1 MARPGGVKLDFAAT
15 LAVRE
20 LLVGRK
26 KQVLGLGSEPR
37 YIYWIILGA
46 IWG

>member
-20 LLVGRK
+20 LLLVVSGRRAVGGNAVNLLR
-26 KQVLGLGSEPR
+26 L
-37 YIYWIILGA
+37 
-46 IWG
+46 